1 MRNILNGII
10 PFLKADMD
18 EIKNLTEKILAFRN
32 ERNWEQFH
40 NGKDLAISLNVEA
53 GELLELFLWKKED
66 EVNTDKLKDEL
77 ADIFYSALLLAEKYK
92 LDVNSIVQEKL
103 SKNAEKYPVE
113 KARDSNKKYDEL

>member
-1 MRNILNGII
+1 
-10 PFLKADMD
+10 MD